1 MTSKTTSLEKK
12 WIMYDIGNSAF
23 TLLVSTIMPIYFNF
37 LADSA
42 HISETNYLAFWGY
55 ATSIATIITA
65 ILGPILG
72 TASDFKGW
80 KKKLFMVALLIG
92 ALGCILLG
100 FTSSWLWFLCLFV
113 IAKSAYSLSL
123 VFYDSMLID
132 ITTPERMDN
141 VSAKGYAWGYIGS
154 CIPFIASLALVLFYE
169 QLSLTMETAMSIC
182 FLLIALWWL
191 LLSVPLILG
200 YHQTYYLEKENHYV
214 KASFLRL
221 KNIFVDL
228 KKNPKVLFFLI
239 AFFFYIDGVYTII
252 DMATAYGTALGLD
265 TTGLL
270 LALLLTQIVAFPAA
284 LIFGTALG
292 LDTTGLLLALL
303 LTQIVAFPAALIFG
317 KLSSSI
323 ENTKLIKICIF
334 AYFLIALY
342 GITLQQQYQFWI
354 LAVGVGIFQGA
365 IQSLSRS
372 YYAKIIPANRSGE
385 YFGLYDICGKGA
397 SFMGT
402 TLVSLIS
409 QVTGMMN
416 IGVGSLAI
424 MFFIG
429 FVFFKKTEKLHQ

>member
-113 IAKSAYSLSL
+113 ISKSAYSLSL

-284 LIFGTALG
+284 LIFG
-292 LDTTGLLLALL
+292 
-303 LTQIVAFPAALIFG
+303 
-317 KLSSSI
+317 KLSNLI
-323 ENTKLIKICIF
+323 ENTKLIKVCIL

-429 FVFFKKTEKLHQ
+429 FVFFKKIEKLHQ

>member
-80 KKKLFMVALLIG
+80 KKKLFMIALLIG

-214 KASFLRL
+214 KASFVRL

-252 DMATAYGTALGLD
+252 DMATAY
-265 TTGLL
+265 
-270 LALLLTQIVAFPAA
+270 
-284 LIFGTALG
+284 GTALG

>member
-1 MTSKTTSLEKK
+1 MSSKTTSLEKK

-55 ATSIATIITA
+55 ATSLATIITA

-80 KKKLFMVALLIG
+80 KKKLFMVALLVG

-123 VFYDSMLID
+123 VFYDSMLTD

-154 CIPFIASLALVLFYE
+154 CLPFIASLALVLFYE
-169 QLSLTMETAMSIC
+169 QLLLTMETAMSIC

-191 LLSVPLILG
+191 LLSMPLIQG
-200 YHQTYYLEKENHYV
+200 YQTYYLEKDKHFI
-214 KASFLRL
+214 KASFVRL

-228 KKNPKVLFFLI
+228 KNNPKVLFFLL

-270 LALLLTQIVAFPAA
+270 LALLLTQV
-284 LIFGTALG
+284 
-292 LDTTGLLLALL
+292 
-303 LTQIVAFPAALIFG
+303 VAFPAALIFG
-317 KLSSSI
+317 KLSSKI
-323 ENTKLIKICIF
+323 ENTKLMKICIF
-334 AYFLIALY
+334 AYFVIALY

-409 QVTGMMN
+409 QLTGMMN

-424 MFFIG
+424 MFLIG
-429 FVFFKKTEKLHQ
+429 FIFFMKAEKI

>member
-23 TLLVSTIMPIYFNF
+23 TLLISTIMPIYFNF

-132 ITTPERMDN
+132 ITTPECMDN

-252 DMATAYGTALGLD
+252 DMATAY
-265 TTGLL
+265 
-270 LALLLTQIVAFPAA
+270 
-284 LIFGTALG
+284 GTALG

>member
-200 YHQTYYLEKENHYV
+200 YHQTYYLEKEKHFV

-221 KNIFVDL
+221 KNIFIEL
-228 KKNPKVLFFLI
+228 KNNPKVLFFLI

-284 LIFGTALG
+284 LIFG
-292 LDTTGLLLALL
+292 
-303 LTQIVAFPAALIFG
+303 
-317 KLSSSI
+317 KLSNLI
-323 ENTKLIKICIF
+323 ENTKLIKVCIL

>member
-80 KKKLFMVALLIG
+80 KKKLFMVALFIG

-132 ITTPERMDN
+132 ITSPERMDN

-182 FLLIALWWL
+182 FILIALWWL

-252 DMATAYGTALGLD
+252 DMATAY
-265 TTGLL
+265 
-270 LALLLTQIVAFPAA
+270 
-284 LIFGTALG
+284 GTALG

>member
-169 QLSLTMETAMSIC
+169 QLSLTMETAMSLC

-252 DMATAYGTALGLD
+252 DMATAY
-265 TTGLL
+265 
-270 LALLLTQIVAFPAA
+270 
-284 LIFGTALG
+284 GTALG

>member
-221 KNIFVDL
+221 KNIFIEL
-228 KKNPKVLFFLI
+228 KNNPKVLFFLI

-252 DMATAYGTALGLD
+252 DMATAY
-265 TTGLL
+265 
-270 LALLLTQIVAFPAA
+270 
-284 LIFGTALG
+284 GTALG

-424 MFFIG
+424 MFFIR

>member
-37 LADSA
+37 LADNA

-55 ATSIATIITA
+55 ATSLATIITA

-80 KKKLFMVALLIG
+80 KKKLFMIALLIG

-123 VFYDSMLID
+123 VFYDSMLTD

-154 CIPFIASLALVLFYE
+154 CIPFVGSLILVLFYE
-169 QLSLTMETAMSIC
+169 QFHLTMETAMSLC

-252 DMATAYGTALGLD
+252 DMATAY
-265 TTGLL
+265 
-270 LALLLTQIVAFPAA
+270 
-284 LIFGTALG
+284 GTALG

-402 TLVSLIS
+402 TLVSFIS

-424 MFFIG
+424 MFLIG
-429 FVFFKKTEKLHQ
+429 FVFFKKTEKLHL

>member
-37 LADSA
+37 LADNA

-55 ATSIATIITA
+55 ATSLATIITA

-80 KKKLFMVALLIG
+80 KKKLFMIALLIG

-123 VFYDSMLID
+123 VFYDSMLTD

-141 VSAKGYAWGYIGS
+141 TSAKGYAWGYIGS
-154 CIPFIASLALVLFYE
+154 CIPFVGSLILVLFYE
-169 QLSLTMETAMSIC
+169 QFHLTMEIAMSLC

-252 DMATAYGTALGLD
+252 DMATAY
-265 TTGLL
+265 
-270 LALLLTQIVAFPAA
+270 
-284 LIFGTALG
+284 GTALG

-402 TLVSLIS
+402 TLVSFIS
-409 QVTGMMN
+409 QITGMMN

-429 FVFFKKTEKLHQ
+429 FVFFKKTEKLHL

>member
-228 KKNPKVLFFLI
+228 KKNPKILFFLI

-252 DMATAYGTALGLD
+252 DMATAY
-265 TTGLL
+265 
-270 LALLLTQIVAFPAA
+270 
-284 LIFGTALG
+284 GTALG

>member
-1 MTSKTTSLEKK
+1 MSSKTTSLEKK

-55 ATSIATIITA
+55 ATSLATIITA

-80 KKKLFMVALLIG
+80 KKKLFMVALLVG

-123 VFYDSMLID
+123 VFYDSMLTD

-154 CIPFIASLALVLFYE
+154 CLPFIASLALVLFYE
-169 QLSLTMETAMSIC
+169 QLLLTMETAMSIC

-191 LLSVPLILG
+191 LLSMPLIQG
-200 YHQTYYLEKENHYV
+200 YHQTYYLEKEKHFI
-214 KASFLRL
+214 KASFVRL

-228 KKNPKVLFFLI
+228 KNNPKVLFFLL

-270 LALLLTQIVAFPAA
+270 LALLLTQV
-284 LIFGTALG
+284 
-292 LDTTGLLLALL
+292 
-303 LTQIVAFPAALIFG
+303 VAFPAALIFG
-317 KLSSSI
+317 KLSSKI
-323 ENTKLIKICIF
+323 ENTKLMKICIF
-334 AYFLIALY
+334 AYFVIALY

-409 QVTGMMN
+409 QLTGMMN

-424 MFFIG
+424 MFLIG
-429 FVFFKKTEKLHQ
+429 FIFFMKAEKI

>member
-221 KNIFVDL
+221 KNIFIEL
-228 KKNPKVLFFLI
+228 KNNPKVLFFLI

-284 LIFGTALG
+284 LIFG
-292 LDTTGLLLALL
+292 
-303 LTQIVAFPAALIFG
+303 
-317 KLSSSI
+317 KLSNLI
-323 ENTKLIKICIF
+323 ENTKLIKVCIL

-424 MFFIG
+424 MFLIGLFFFI
-429 FVFFKKTEKLHQ
+429 KTEK

>member
-200 YHQTYYLEKENHYV
+200 YHQTYYLEKEKHFV

-221 KNIFVDL
+221 KNIFSEL
-228 KKNPKVLFFLI
+228 KDNPRVLFFLL

-284 LIFGTALG
+284 LIFG
-292 LDTTGLLLALL
+292 
-303 LTQIVAFPAALIFG
+303 
-317 KLSSSI
+317 KLSNLI
-323 ENTKLIKICIF
+323 ENTKLIKVCIL

-424 MFFIG
+424 MFLIGLFFFI
-429 FVFFKKTEKLHQ
+429 KTEK

>member
-214 KASFLRL
+214 KASFVRL

-252 DMATAYGTALGLD
+252 DMATAY
-265 TTGLL
+265 
-270 LALLLTQIVAFPAA
+270 
-284 LIFGTALG
+284 GTALG

-429 FVFFKKTEKLHQ
+429 FVFFKKTEKLHQQF

>member
-12 WIMYDIGNSAF
+12 WILYDVGNSAF

-37 LADSA
+37 LADNA

-55 ATSIATIITA
+55 ATSLATIITA

-80 KKKLFMVALLIG
+80 KKKLFMIALLIG

-123 VFYDSMLID
+123 VFYDSMLTD

-154 CIPFIASLALVLFYE
+154 CIPFVGSLILVLFYE
-169 QLSLTMETAMSIC
+169 QFHLTMETAMSLC

-252 DMATAYGTALGLD
+252 DMATAY
-265 TTGLL
+265 
-270 LALLLTQIVAFPAA
+270 
-284 LIFGTALG
+284 GTALG

-402 TLVSLIS
+402 TLVSFIS

-429 FVFFKKTEKLHQ
+429 FVFFKKTEKLHL

>member
-182 FLLIALWWL
+182 FILIALWWL

-200 YHQTYYLEKENHYV
+200 YYQTYYLEKESHYV
-214 KASFLRL
+214 QASFLRL

-252 DMATAYGTALGLD
+252 DMATAY
-265 TTGLL
+265 
-270 LALLLTQIVAFPAA
+270 
-284 LIFGTALG
+284 GTALG

>member
-182 FLLIALWWL
+182 FILIALWWL

-221 KNIFVDL
+221 KNIFIEL
-228 KKNPKVLFFLI
+228 KNNPKVLFFLI
-239 AFFFYIDGVYTII
+239 AFFFYIDGVYNII
-252 DMATAYGTALGLD
+252 DMATAY
-265 TTGLL
+265 
-270 LALLLTQIVAFPAA
+270 
-284 LIFGTALG
+284 GTALG

-429 FVFFKKTEKLHQ
+429 FVFFKKTVKLYQ

>member
-12 WIMYDIGNSAF
+12 WILYDVGNSAF

-37 LADSA
+37 LADNA

-55 ATSIATIITA
+55 ATSLATIITA

-80 KKKLFMVALLIG
+80 KKKLFIIALLIG

-123 VFYDSMLID
+123 VFYDSMLTD

-154 CIPFIASLALVLFYE
+154 CIPFVGSLILVLFYE
-169 QLSLTMETAMSIC
+169 QFHLTMETAMSLC

-252 DMATAYGTALGLD
+252 DMATAY
-265 TTGLL
+265 
-270 LALLLTQIVAFPAA
+270 
-284 LIFGTALG
+284 GTALG

-402 TLVSLIS
+402 TLVSFIS

>member
-55 ATSIATIITA
+55 ATSIATIITT

-284 LIFGTALG
+284 LIFG
-292 LDTTGLLLALL
+292 
-303 LTQIVAFPAALIFG
+303 

>member
-12 WIMYDIGNSAF
+12 WILYDVGNSAF

-37 LADSA
+37 LADNA

-55 ATSIATIITA
+55 ATSLATIITA

-80 KKKLFMVALLIG
+80 KKKLFMIALLIG

-123 VFYDSMLID
+123 VFYDSMLTD

-154 CIPFIASLALVLFYE
+154 CIPFVGSLILVLFYE
-169 QLSLTMETAMSIC
+169 QFHLTMETAMSLC

-214 KASFLRL
+214 KASFVRL

-252 DMATAYGTALGLD
+252 DMATAY
-265 TTGLL
+265 
-270 LALLLTQIVAFPAA
+270 
-284 LIFGTALG
+284 GTALG

-402 TLVSLIS
+402 TLVSFIS

>member
-284 LIFGTALG
+284 LIFG
-292 LDTTGLLLALL
+292 
-303 LTQIVAFPAALIFG
+303 

-424 MFFIG
+424 MFLIGLFFFI
-429 FVFFKKTEKLHQ
+429 KTEK

>member
-132 ITTPERMDN
+132 ITSPERMDN

-182 FLLIALWWL
+182 FILIALWWL

-214 KASFLRL
+214 KASFVRL

-252 DMATAYGTALGLD
+252 DMATAY
-265 TTGLL
+265 
-270 LALLLTQIVAFPAA
+270 
-284 LIFGTALG
+284 GTALG

>member
-214 KASFLRL
+214 KASFVRL

-284 LIFGTALG
+284 LIFG
-292 LDTTGLLLALL
+292 
-303 LTQIVAFPAALIFG
+303 
-317 KLSSSI
+317 KLSNLI
-323 ENTKLIKICIF
+323 ENTKLIKVCIL

>member
-12 WIMYDIGNSAF
+12 WILYDVGNSAF

-37 LADSA
+37 LADNA

-55 ATSIATIITA
+55 ATSLATIITA

-80 KKKLFMVALLIG
+80 KKKLFMIALLIG

-123 VFYDSMLID
+123 VFYDSMLTD

-154 CIPFIASLALVLFYE
+154 CIPFVGSLILVLFYE
-169 QLSLTMETAMSIC
+169 QFHLTMETAMNLC

-252 DMATAYGTALGLD
+252 DMATAY
-265 TTGLL
+265 
-270 LALLLTQIVAFPAA
+270 
-284 LIFGTALG
+284 GTALG

-402 TLVSLIS
+402 TLVSFIS

-429 FVFFKKTEKLHQ
+429 FVFFKKTEKLHL

>member
-132 ITTPERMDN
+132 ITSPERMDN

-182 FLLIALWWL
+182 FILIALWWL

-252 DMATAYGTALGLD
+252 DMATAY
-265 TTGLL
+265 
-270 LALLLTQIVAFPAA
+270 
-284 LIFGTALG
+284 GTALG

>member
-12 WIMYDIGNSAF
+12 WILYDVGNSAF

-37 LADSA
+37 LADNA

-55 ATSIATIITA
+55 ATSLATIITA

-80 KKKLFMVALLIG
+80 KKKLFMIALLIG

-123 VFYDSMLID
+123 VFYDSMLTD

-154 CIPFIASLALVLFYE
+154 CIPFVGSLILVLFYE
-169 QLSLTMETAMSIC
+169 QFHLTMETAMSLC

-252 DMATAYGTALGLD
+252 DMATAY
-265 TTGLL
+265 
-270 LALLLTQIVAFPAA
+270 
-284 LIFGTALG
+284 GTALG

-402 TLVSLIS
+402 TLVSFIS

-424 MFFIG
+424 MFLIG
-429 FVFFKKTEKLHQ
+429 FVFFKKTEKLHL

>member
-80 KKKLFMVALLIG
+80 KKKLFMVALFIG

-284 LIFGTALG
+284 LIFG
-292 LDTTGLLLALL
+292 
-303 LTQIVAFPAALIFG
+303 

>member
-42 HISETNYLAFWGY
+42 YISETNYLAFWGY

-221 KNIFVDL
+221 KNIFIEL
-228 KKNPKVLFFLI
+228 KNNPKVLFFLI

-252 DMATAYGTALGLD
+252 DMATAY
-265 TTGLL
+265 
-270 LALLLTQIVAFPAA
+270 
-284 LIFGTALG
+284 GTALG

>member
-80 KKKLFMVALLIG
+80 KKKLFMLALLIG

-182 FLLIALWWL
+182 FILIALWWL

-221 KNIFVDL
+221 KNIFSEL
-228 KKNPKVLFFLI
+228 KDNPRVLFFLL

-252 DMATAYGTALGLD
+252 DMATAY
-265 TTGLL
+265 
-270 LALLLTQIVAFPAA
+270 
-284 LIFGTALG
+284 GTALG

>member
-37 LADSA
+37 LADNA

-55 ATSIATIITA
+55 ATSLATIITA

-80 KKKLFMVALLIG
+80 KKKLFMIALLIG

-123 VFYDSMLID
+123 VFYDSMLTD
-132 ITTPERMDN
+132 ITTPGRMDN

-154 CIPFIASLALVLFYE
+154 CIPFVGSLILVLFYE
-169 QLSLTMETAMSIC
+169 QFHLTMETAMSLC

-221 KNIFVDL
+221 KNIFIEL
-228 KKNPKVLFFLI
+228 KNNPKVLFFLI

-252 DMATAYGTALGLD
+252 DMATAY
-265 TTGLL
+265 
-270 LALLLTQIVAFPAA
+270 
-284 LIFGTALG
+284 GTALG

-402 TLVSLIS
+402 TLVSFIS

-429 FVFFKKTEKLHQ
+429 FVFFKKTEKLHL